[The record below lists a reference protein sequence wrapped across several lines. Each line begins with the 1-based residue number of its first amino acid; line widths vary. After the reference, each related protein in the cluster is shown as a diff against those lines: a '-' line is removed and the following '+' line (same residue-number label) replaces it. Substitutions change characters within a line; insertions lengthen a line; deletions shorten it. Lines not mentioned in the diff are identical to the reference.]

1 VTLAPAGTCGSRR
14 LILPAVAG
22 AWLALTAACMSADS
36 APTRRAQ
43 RAPYIGADSMGV
55 VPAEPVTIT
64 VAARPELV
72 ENSAAALSHTQPG
85 VFFTIN
91 DSGNDPLLFA
101 LDTAG
106 ADRGAWRVNGATDV
120 DWEAASV
127 GPCGHA
133 EAGNTAPPNECVY
146 IGDTGDNAGKHSSR
160 VIYRVAE
167 PPARAAGFTGDVEAE
182 ALPYRYPDQ
191 AHDVEAMYVAPN
203 ADVFLITKR
212 PLADAGGRLRPAL
225 VFVLPASAWGATG
238 LVTAQLVDSLPIV
251 PGSAPL
257 RTITDASLSPDAHV
271 LAVRTYAQV
280 YTFATD
286 SLTGRVRGAIPPGV
300 CNIVEFDV
308 WPGEGITWFGRS
320 GKLLLTSEGRDS
332 PMHAV
337 ACPMPRSD
345 P

>member
-1 VTLAPAGTCGSRR
+1 VVHHLRLGPGLPHLCRR
-14 LILPAVAG
+14 TGVGDGDDRPPVGGDPG
-22 AWLALTAACMSADS
+22 A
-36 APTRRAQ
+36 RRAV
-43 RAPYIGADSMGV
+43 R
-55 VPAEPVTIT
+55 AEPGD
-64 VAARPELV
+64 EL
-72 ENSAAALSHTQPG
+72 
-85 VFFTIN
+85 
-91 DSGNDPLLFA
+91 
-101 LDTAG
+101 
-106 ADRGAWRVNGATDV
+106 
-120 DWEAASV
+120 
-127 GPCGHA
+127 
-133 EAGNTAPPNECVY
+133 
-146 IGDTGDNAGKHSSR
+146 
-160 VIYRVAE
+160 
-167 PPARAAGFTGDVEAE
+167 
-182 ALPYRYPDQ
+182 
-191 AHDVEAMYVAPN
+191 
-203 ADVFLITKR
+203 
-212 PLADAGGRLRPAL
+212 LADAGGRLRPAL